1 MFSPARN
8 PKTANMTRS
17 TGNIKETD
25 CPPMKI
31 LLVTGRLAQAQ
42 VKSFAEGAD
51 VLVADVD
58 VAAFITPELLLSA
71 FPQGYDLILI
81 PGAITADFQEAERA
95 LGTKIRLGPK
105 HAADLKAVLR
115 RLAEEKIELSRTIPA
130 CMLLEGNMREGALDQ
145 VQQLEEMALS
155 PLLIRGIKI
164 GGISRMKVL
173 AEIVDAT
180 RLRPAAL
187 TEKVRYYE
195 EQGAD
200 MIDLGL
206 PLDAGPEQVK
216 AALQTARKATNLP
229 VSIDTINSD
238 LILAGLEAGADLIL
252 SLNAANLPQVGK
264 AVAGAGTPAVIIPGP
279 GCISLE
285 DNLLAALEKGI
296 LAIADPILEPP
307 LQGLVPSLQRYQ
319 AFREDHP
326 DIPLF
331 FGAGNVTE
339 LLDADTVGVNAL
351 LAALGAECG
360 ASILFTPEYS
370 SKAVGSVEELGT
382 ASRMMMLARERS
394 APPKDLGLDLLI
406 LKEKRHLPEE
416 AMPETVI
423 EAKGGH
429 KYQPDRSGS
438 FSISISSQSILAQNA
453 GTTIAGRNARDILN
467 TLIEMGLV
475 SRLDH
480 AGYLGRELEKAEI
493 ALRLKR
499 SYVQD
504 EPLWSS
510 EKR

>member
-1 MFSPARN
+1 MH
-8 PKTANMTRS
+8 
-17 TGNIKETD
+17 IKEID
-25 CPPMKI
+25 NSPSKI
-31 LLVTGRLAQAQ
+31 LLVTGRLAEGQ
-42 VKSFAEGAD
+42 VRAAAGDAD

-71 FPQGYDLILI
+71 SPSGYDLILI

-115 RLAEEKIELSRTIPA
+115 HLAKEKIELSRTIPA
-130 CMLLEGNMREGALDQ
+130 CMLLERNMREGALYQ
-145 VQQLEEMALS
+145 VQQLEEKAHS
-155 PLLIRGIKI
+155 PLLIRDIKI
-164 GGISRMKVL
+164 GGSSRMKVL

-180 RLRPAAL
+180 RLRPEAL
-187 TEKVRYYE
+187 TERVRYYE

-206 PLDAGPEQVK
+206 PLDARPEQVK

-229 VSIDTINSD
+229 VSIDTIKSD
-238 LILAGLEAGADLIL
+238 LILAGLEAGADMIL

-264 AVAGAGTPAVIIPGP
+264 AVATAGTPAVIIPGP
-279 GCISLE
+279 GGISLE
-285 DNLLAALEKGI
+285 ENLLAALQMGI

-307 LQGLVPSLQRYQ
+307 LQGLAPSLHRYQ

-331 FGAGNVTE
+331 FGIGNATE

-351 LAALGAECG
+351 LASLGAECG

-370 SKAVGSVEELGT
+370 SKAVGSVEELAR
-382 ASRMMMLARERS
+382 ASRMMLLARQRQ

-416 AMPETVI
+416 AMPQTVI

-429 KYQPDRSGS
+429 NYQPDRSGS
-438 FSISISSQSILAQNA
+438 FRISISSQSILAQNA
-453 GTTIAGRNARDILN
+453 CTTVAGKNARDILN